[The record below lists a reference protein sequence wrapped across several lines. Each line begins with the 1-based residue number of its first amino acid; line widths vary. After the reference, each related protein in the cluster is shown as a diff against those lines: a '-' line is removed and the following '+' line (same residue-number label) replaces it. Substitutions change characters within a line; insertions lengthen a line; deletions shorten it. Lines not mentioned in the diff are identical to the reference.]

1 MASLKL
7 GSTLSYALIFCEAV
21 FSICIISYD
30 AAMINNLNAVVP
42 YRQHFELNSDMVGLN
57 AAIISAGCIVGAP
70 VVGHLVDRWG
80 RKAGLGL
87 GATSIIIGVI
97 LEASATKVAQLV
109 CGRFLIGLATLI
121 NGSVPPMW
129 IMELGAPRYKSMLAN
144 AVLVSAP
151 FTAFFTT
158 CIFLEIWDKQSNWAW
173 RGIMLGEAVPSV
185 LALCLLPFV
194 DESPRWLFHRG
205 RTDEAIE
212 ILARLHAN
220 GDRQHPLVIAETQ
233 EIMGT
238 LEHEEQHDGG
248 WKELIVPAS
257 NLKRFIIAVL
267 INICYQIIGANA
279 ILYFSSFLIAGLGIE
294 NYGTIIQVNMG
305 LLLWNA
311 FCSLAGVFVIDK
323 IGTRKALI
331 FGTAATVV
339 LFAILSGLSYL
350 ADQHPDDHRYA
361 IGAIAVVGLF
371 LLAVSFSWM
380 LLAYTYPP
388 EILKYSQR
396 SKGVAISQAI
406 GYAFSF
412 LNLYT
417 APIAMEKIGWRYF
430 AINGGWNLA
439 ILATA
444 SWLFVDTKGRTLEE
458 IDEIFDGMGHTDGVI
473 IGTDIAQSF
482 ELDTTGEAG
491 KIVRKKPTLAS
502 TNTS

>member
-7 GSTLSYALIFCEAV
+7 GSTLSHALIFCEAI

-42 YRQHFELNSDMVGLN
+42 YRQHFELNSDMDGLN
-57 AAIISAGCIVGAP
+57 AAIISAGCIIGAP
-70 VVGHLVDRWG
+70 VVGYLADRWG

-87 GATSIIIGVI
+87 GAMSIIVGVI

-109 CGRFLIGLATLI
+109 CGRFLIGFATLI

-129 IMELGAPRYKSMLAN
+129 IMELGAPRYRSMLAN

-158 CIFLEIWDKQSNWAW
+158 CIFLGIWDKQSDWAW
-173 RGIMLGEAVPSV
+173 RGIILGEAVPSV

-194 DESPRWLFHRG
+194 DESPRWLFHKG
-205 RTDEAIE
+205 RTEEAIE

-238 LEHEEQHDGG
+238 LEHEEQHNGG
-248 WKELIVPAS
+248 WKDLISP
-257 NLKRFIIAVL
+257 
-267 INICYQIIGANA
+267 GANV

-294 NYGTIIQVNMG
+294 DYGTIIQVNMG

-350 ADQHPDDHRYA
+350 ADQYPDDHRYA
-361 IGAIAVVGLF
+361 IGAIAVVSLF

-417 APIAMEKIGWRYF
+417 APMAMEKIGWRYF
-430 AINGGWNLA
+430 AINGGWNVA

-444 SWLFVDTKGRTLEE
+444 IWLFVDTKGRTLEE
-458 IDEIFDGMGHTDGVI
+458 IDEIFDGIGHADGVI
-473 IGTDIAQSF
+473 IGTDIAQGF

-491 KIVRKKPTLAS
+491 DIAKKKPAMAS
-502 TNTS
+502 ANMT

>member
-7 GSTLSYALIFCEAV
+7 GGTLSYALIFCEAV

-57 AAIISAGCIVGAP
+57 AAIISAGCIIGAP

-109 CGRFLIGLATLI
+109 CGRFLIGFATLI

-129 IMELGAPRYKSMLAN
+129 TMELGAPRYKSMLAD

-158 CIFLEIWDKQSNWAW
+158 CIFLGIWDKQSNWAW

-205 RTDEAIE
+205 RTEEAIE

-248 WKELIVPAS
+248 WKELIAP
-257 NLKRFIIAVL
+257 
-267 INICYQIIGANA
+267 GANA
-279 ILYFSSFLIAGLGIE
+279 ILYFSSFLIAGLGIG

-406 GYAFSF
+406 GYAFSV

-444 SWLFVDTKGRTLEE
+444 IWLFVDTKGGTLEE
-458 IDEIFDGMGHTDGVI
+458 IDEIFYGMGHADSVI
-473 IGTDIAQSF
+473 VGTDIAQSF

-491 KIVRKKPTLAS
+491 NIVKKPALAS
-502 TNTS
+502 TTTT